1 MFLLVL
7 FLRKR
12 QQKPIS
18 DTVKQ
23 KEAQAVVKNKQ
34 GEWKRKQKEG
44 VKLKLEKPKKTKQ
57 KVQNCWKLFVIT
69 KWNRVKPSKHTRTTT
84 NKVKSKK

>member
-23 KEAQAVVKNKQ
+23 KEAQAVVKKKQ
-34 GEWKRKQKEG
+34 GE
-44 VKLKLEKPKKTKQ
+44 
-57 KVQNCWKLFVIT
+57 
-69 KWNRVKPSKHTRTTT
+69 
-84 NKVKSKK
+84 